1 MNFEGVG
8 ADIVVENDP
17 VAVMLGFVGFTP
29 AQVVRI
35 RADGFDQLEDMGIDV
50 LEEQDITS
58 LADSMSRQP
67 AGRRISFGIARTK
80 RLIGMM
86 HWVQDH
92 ERVSLEAAIVV
103 GTTEEEMRGMWSRAL
118 ERANSRKAELKHSK
132 ATQAAADP
140 GELTND
146 KGFYDFESAF
156 ENYLSTIP
164 GQNGVPLSYVGRVET
179 EPTYLP
185 EIPYSNFTERMIA
198 CAPHHGAAYIADKRK
213 VHQLVI
219 SHLSPGMQLWI
230 EPVAKK
236 QDGRL
241 SITTLRNHCT
251 GTGNVS
257 RRVSHA
263 ESLKKNLYYSDEKRG
278 TFNSFLQKM
287 SKMFTIFK
295 DEGEPMAEEAKI
307 RVLFEKINHPELKQA
322 IAALEIQ
329 HDMSKMTYMQI
340 TNHLSTRVSKLGY
353 SQPAG
358 KFHKRNVSQTNTGR
372 GKPKGTRKKGPQNG
386 GIMMPDNSIWTGFY
400 PNWKTLPEA
409 DKQRVQEARTEKK
422 AKRSN
427 VSEIKSLIREVSSL
441 KRKIKASKSTV
452 TIDDVEDDED
462 EAEEETPTNAGTQF
476 GGRNKKKGKKS

>member
-92 ERVSLEAAIVV
+92 ERVSLEADIVV
-103 GTTEEEMRGMWSRAL
+103 GITEEEMRGMWSRAL

-164 GQNGVPLSYVGRVET
+164 GQNLVPL
-179 EPTYLP
+179 
-185 EIPYSNFTERMIA
+185 A
-198 CAPHHGAAYIADKRK
+198 
-213 VHQLVI
+213 
-219 SHLSPGMQLWI
+219 
-230 EPVAKK
+230 
-236 QDGRL
+236 
-241 SITTLRNHCT
+241 
-251 GTGNVS
+251 
-257 RRVSHA
+257 
-263 ESLKKNLYYSDEKRG
+263 
-278 TFNSFLQKM
+278 
-287 SKMFTIFK
+287 
-295 DEGEPMAEEAKI
+295 
-307 RVLFEKINHPELKQA
+307 
-322 IAALEIQ
+322 
-329 HDMSKMTYMQI
+329 
-340 TNHLSTRVSKLGY
+340 
-353 SQPAG
+353 
-358 KFHKRNVSQTNTGR
+358 
-372 GKPKGTRKKGPQNG
+372 
-386 GIMMPDNSIWTGFY
+386 
-400 PNWKTLPEA
+400 
-409 DKQRVQEARTEKK
+409 
-422 AKRSN
+422 
-427 VSEIKSLIREVSSL
+427 
-441 KRKIKASKSTV
+441 
-452 TIDDVEDDED
+452 
-462 EAEEETPTNAGTQF
+462 
-476 GGRNKKKGKKS
+476 